1 MLCSPIR
8 SRTLLSGLKVL
19 SIHHQCFEGMK
30 SFHTTFLSSLVI
42 VLAEGLEPPCDQLP
56 FLDCIRV
63 RGYASILGVR
73 WDLNPCHKEPQ
84 SSALPDWAT
93 NTVGITGFEPI
104 TSWISVK
111 YSNQLSYIPLCGK
124 DKNRTYIQGFSVLCI
139 DHLCYFPIADR
150 VRLKLTSSSFGD

>member
-63 RGYASILGVR
+63 RGYASMLGCLMGV
-73 WDLNPCHKEPQ
+73 EPTQFGATIQ
-84 SSALPDWAT
+84 SST
-93 NTVGITGFEPI
+93 I
-104 TSWISVK
+104 
-111 YSNQLSYIPLCGK
+111 
-124 DKNRTYIQGFSVLCI
+124 
-139 DHLCYFPIADR
+139 
-150 VRLKLTSSSFGD
+150 KLQTQF